1 MAYGFNDEKEKVN
14 VLSDDDAIDYL
25 KDHIEGT
32 TLTCQEIKVEG
43 KSVTTMD
50 IDWSDFNPRLV
61 SILGMGVYLND
72 PGILTPYLDTIG
84 IVRITEEPR
93 SGETIR
99 YHITNTDSIYHV
111 VRLVFKLSVLKEP
124 ESE

>member
-1 MAYGFNDEKEKVN
+1 MVYGFNDKKEKVK
-14 VLSDDDAIDYL
+14 VIPEDDAIDYL
-25 KDHIEGT
+25 KNHIEGT

-43 KSVTTMD
+43 KSTTTID
-50 IDWSDFNPRLV
+50 IDWSAFNPRLV

-72 PGILTPYLDTIG
+72 PGILTPYLDTVGLI
-84 IVRITEEPR
+84 RITEEPR

-99 YHITNTDSIYHV
+99 YHITNTESIYHV